1 MAPLIL
7 CDACQTS
14 LPSNDYLDNFEKIE
28 NLSSLPTYLRNRAS
42 AEQHL
47 ADVQRTYLQYDEQR
61 RKAVILVHK
70 LEREIEAL
78 QAHMLRVR
86 AAHAPHQRLIPD
98 VLQRI
103 FAFAVADREYALRDL
118 SSTPIT
124 LGQVCSL
131 WRSVVRSSP
140 RLWASLDIRRPIGR
154 LDHGSLRERLQRA
167 VQHHRLQSTPFPLK
181 LRIGAHADHVSTVW
195 QLLRD
200 SERWQDCYTEN
211 TDVVLKMS
219 EPDFNLRALV
229 SLHVPVV
236 LTRPLRLENVP
247 ALREYQGPRTNAFV
261 PWAQLTSVAV
271 VTCTSATSF
280 TAQRLNVHG
289 GDAITEDSEMLHLP
303 NLCHLGLQPSEQ
315 AKSLAEHIFPRLTV
329 PNLTSLEIGF
339 SKATSPLPWQSKT
352 GSQAL
357 ANCLARSHAS
367 LTALTLAHVDIKVTE
382 TKALLSAL
390 PGLSRLRVVDAGGEK
405 STTNFALKA
414 LTPTTRSA
422 RGGLCAPALR
432 ALELQTR
439 FGLDLELLLRLVRA
453 RSVWNEGSLVSLTLC
468 LVSDDYV
475 ADWARES
482 LTDLLPSI
490 YLKFSTT
497 GKDL

>member
-1 MAPLIL
+1 
-7 CDACQTS
+7 
-14 LPSNDYLDNFEKIE
+14 
-28 NLSSLPTYLRNRAS
+28 
-42 AEQHL
+42 
-47 ADVQRTYLQYDEQR
+47 
-61 RKAVILVHK
+61 
-70 LEREIEAL
+70 
-78 QAHMLRVR
+78 
-86 AAHAPHQRLIPD
+86 
-98 VLQRI
+98 
-103 FAFAVADREYALRDL
+103 RDL

-140 RLWASLDIRRPIGR
+140 RLWASLYIRRPIGR

-181 LRIGAHADHVSTVW
+181 LRIGAHADHASTVW

-200 SERWQDCYTEN
+200 SERWQDCYAEN

-247 ALREYQGPRTNAFV
+247 ALREYQGLRTNASV

-271 VTCTSATSF
+271 VVSGLRDFISCLKTCTSATSF
-280 TAQRLNVHG
+280 TAQRLIVHG
-289 GDAITEDSEMLHLP
+289 GDAITEDLEMLHLP

-315 AKSLAEHIFPRLTV
+315 AKSPAEHIFPRLNV

-357 ANCLARSHAS
+357 ADCLARSHAS
-367 LTALTLAHVDIKVTE
+367 LTALTLAHVNIKVTE

-390 PGLSRLRVVDAGGEK
+390 PELSRLRVVDAGGEK

-439 FGLDLELLLRLVRA
+439 FGLD
-453 RSVWNEGSLVSLTLC
+453 
-468 LVSDDYV
+468 
-475 ADWARES
+475 
-482 LTDLLPSI
+482 
-490 YLKFSTT
+490 
-497 GKDL
+497 